1 MSKRPA
7 SFAFVAKTGKL
18 RRAQKRPASMKAKQ
32 DMKVPYVRLQRD
44 VPARGVRRE
53 RALWKRSLPELLS
66 ASNTEIVQM
75 LQEDGLLP
83 DWHRKV
89 CPHCWKGKL
98 TKTLRNEMPQ
108 YRCTANRCC
117 KFVVP
122 HHLHPLFQTSTGS
135 THKHLQLQAA
145 VLLLRLA
152 SVKTASDRLL
162 FHVNHQMYDEPLDF
176 ERPMWNVGRRRLR
189 SATATLGPMWKL
201 MSLPSAAP
209 PSKDKARSVSS
220 GSSGLA
226 CFREE
231 SPRLWCSTG

>member
-1 MSKRPA
+1 M
-7 SFAFVAKTGKL
+7 
-18 RRAQKRPASMKAKQ
+18 
-32 DMKVPYVRLQRD
+32 
-44 VPARGVRRE
+44 
-53 RALWKRSLPELLS
+53 WKRSLPELLS

-135 THKHLQLQAA
+135 THKPLQLQAA

-152 SVKTASDRLL
+152 SVKTTSARLL
-162 FHVNHQMYDEPLDF
+162 FHVNHKMYESLEKRLAGLRKAHVERQEKEIVFGNCHSWTDVEADESTFDRTTREGRSKKCVQWEQWSGMLQRGKPKTLVLNRLKPPLTVT
-176 ERPMWNVGRRRLR
+176 RAP
-189 SATATLGPMWKL
+189 GPGAIRKVDTFGHQT
-201 MSLPSAAP
+201 P
-209 PSKDKARSVSS
+209 
-220 GSSGLA
+220 
-226 CFREE
+226 
-231 SPRLWCSTG
+231 